1 MKLDGLYSGWKVMAM
16 FQITKLFQILN
27 KGWDDVYLIF
37 ISLYIAQHH
46 KHVLLHY
53 RFWIFPLQNS
63 ESTLF
68 SATVLIILAKSMERC
83 SCIKNLFELEFTL
96 QCILSI
102 FSFGAIWKQNIWK
115 GIHNLTSVSCI
126 LLVYHQW
133 HAYSQFMH
141 MYFCW

>member
-1 MKLDGLYSGWKVMAM
+1 MAM

-27 KGWDDVYLIF
+27 KGSDDVYLIF

-102 FSFGAIWKQNIWK
+102 FSFGAIWKQN
-115 GIHNLTSVSCI
+115 
-126 LLVYHQW
+126 LLERATQFNISFMYFIGLSPVAFLFAI
-133 HAYSQFMH
+133 HAYVFLFVDYH
-141 MYFCW
+141 IKKLCW